1 MELYLGTVNPW
12 IMTEASSKLSN
23 GSFIVHQQCPNS
35 KLKSVCLYLIFW
47 IWKRI
52 EFMWWEQGGVGHN
65 SHASWRAINSK
76 PHYSPFLH
84 FCSFIPSHFTSF
96 SLSFPLFFP
105 LSLSSFSIPH
115 FLSLFHSFF
124 LPICLSSSF
133 FFSLLFYSL

>member
-23 GSFIVHQQCPNS
+23 GSFTVHQQCPNS

-84 FCSFIPSHFTSF
+84 FFSFIPSHFTSF
-96 SLSFPLFFP
+96 SISFPLFFP
-105 LSLSSFSIPH
+105 LSLSLFFFYSSFS
-115 FLSLFHSFF
+115 FSLSFF
-124 LPICLSSSF
+124 LPPYLSF
-133 FFSLLFYSL
+133 